1 MAIGSREKKIIQA
14 SKVAIAGNA
23 FLSALKITVGVLS
36 GSMAVVADGVD
47 SASDILTSLITYYT
61 AHIVAKPPDKRYP
74 YGYAKADTIAAKVL
88 AFIIFFAGAQLAL
101 SSINRLLY
109 PVEEI
114 MPDKMAIWVIL
125 VSIVGKYLLAFYL
138 KKTGKSVNSA
148 MLSAN
153 ARNMLNDVVISF
165 SVLFG
170 LVLTFVF
177 ELPVIDKITALAV
190 SVYIMI
196 IAFRIFMQTN
206 REMMDGIEDDEI
218 YKKIISA
225 VNHIEGAS
233 NPHRIRVRKLAH
245 FYLIALDVEIDGALS
260 LDEAHN
266 IGIKV
271 EEEIKRTVPNTYD
284 ILLHVEPRGNVEPDE
299 VFGVS
304 EEDVLP

>member
-14 SKVAIAGNA
+14 SKVAIVGNA
-23 FLSALKITVGVLS
+23 LLSVLKITVGIFS

-101 SSINRLLY
+101 SSIDRLLY
-109 PVEEI
+109 PAKEV
-114 MPDKMAIWVIL
+114 MPDTIAIWVIL

-138 KKTGKSVNSA
+138 RKTGKTVDST
-148 MLSAN
+148 MLIVN

-165 SVLFG
+165 SVLLG
-170 LVLTFVF
+170 LVLTFIF
-177 ELPVIDKITALAV
+177 EMPVIDKITALIV
-190 SVYIMI
+190 SIYII
-196 IAFRIFMQTN
+196 VVAFRIFMQTN
-206 REMMDGIEDDEI
+206 REMMDGIDDDEI
-218 YKKIISA
+218 YKKIIDA
-225 VNHIEGAS
+225 VNLVDGAS

-245 FYLIALDVEIDGALS
+245 YYLIALDVEVDGALS
-260 LDEAHN
+260 LNDAHK
-266 IGIKV
+266 IGIV
-271 EEEIKRTVPNTYD
+271 IEEEIKKNIPNIYD
-284 ILLHVEPRGNVEPDE
+284 ILLHVEPKGNIEPNE

>member
-1 MAIGSREKKIIQA
+1 MAIGSREKKIIRA

-23 FLSALKITVGVLS
+23 LLSALKITVGIIS

-74 YGYAKADTIAAKVL
+74 YGYAKADTIATKVL

-101 SSINRLLY
+101 SSTDRLLNQ
-109 PVEEI
+109 VDEI

-125 VSIVGKYLLAFYL
+125 ISIVGKYLLAFYL

-148 MLSAN
+148 MLIAN

-165 SVLFG
+165 SVLLG

-177 ELPVIDKITALAV
+177 ELPIIDKISALAV
-190 SVYIMI
+190 SIYIMI

-206 REMMDGIEDDEI
+206 REMMDGIENDEI
-218 YKKIISA
+218 YKKIILA
-225 VNHIEGAS
+225 VNKIDGAS

-245 FYLIALDVEIDGALS
+245 YYLIALDVEVDGALS
-260 LDEAHN
+260 LDKAHG
-266 IGIKV
+266 IGKCV
-271 EEEIKRTVPNTYD
+271 EEEIKQTIPNIYD
-284 ILLHVEPRGNVEPDE
+284 ILLHVEPKGNVEPDE

-304 EEDVLP
+304 EEDIL